1 LEDKIEWTA
10 LKEAAYNEVREEAIT
25 LEDHI
30 MAIGLEYV
38 DLNKEQNAIFKQL
51 KEIQKGGGMSFWLK
65 PILHPERP
73 PCDGPTM
80 IVIKSCGL
88 CGQWYHCWDITM
100 TFCLHTYHPTCL
112 GEHLKTNKCKV
123 CNQRYT

>member
-1 LEDKIEWTA
+1 LEDKIEWIA

-51 KEIQKGGGMSFWLK
+51 K
-65 PILHPERP
+65 
-73 PCDGPTM
+73 
-80 IVIKSCGL
+80 
-88 CGQWYHCWDITM
+88 
-100 TFCLHTYHPTCL
+100 
-112 GEHLKTNKCKV
+112 
-123 CNQRYT
+123 